1 LKILVTGAEGQL
13 GNALRSES
21 RLGFLGE
28 VTWTGRRSGPYTTS
42 LDLAWHGG
50 TIERSLDALAPD
62 VIVNAAA
69 YTAVDKAEEEE
80 AIAAAVN
87 GNAVGTMGKWAAAHG
102 ALVIHVSTDYVFDGL
117 SSSPYAID
125 AATSPRNAYG
135 RSKLA
140 GEIALQESAADFIIL
155 RTAWLYAAA
164 GRNFMNTM
172 LRLAADRDELRVVAD
187 QIGCPTPAASLAS
200 AIVDVIERWT
210 MATTFD
216 RARLRGIYHAV
227 THGHTSW
234 YGFAEAIVEGAVK
247 RGLISKRP
255 RVVPIGTE
263 DFPTPAPRPPYS
275 VLDNS
280 LFEATFARKFPT
292 WENALSS
299 TLDELIP

>member
-1 LKILVTGAEGQL
+1 MKILVTGAEGQL
-13 GNALRSES
+13 GTALRSDA

-28 VTWTGRRSGPYTTS
+28 VTWTSRRTTPGTIT
-42 LDLAWHGG
+42 LDLASPGDV
-50 TIERSLDALAPD
+50 IERTLDALAPD

-80 AIAAAVN
+80 AIATAIN
-87 GNAVGTMGKWAAAHG
+87 GYAVGTMGRWAAAHA

-117 SSSPYAID
+117 SASPYAVD

-140 GEIALQESAADFIIL
+140 GEIALHESGADFVIL
-155 RTAWLYAAA
+155 RTAWLYAPT

-172 LRLAADRDELRVVAD
+172 LRLATERDELRVVAD
-187 QIGCPTPAASLAS
+187 QIGCPTPAALLAT
-200 AIVDVIERWT
+200 AVIDGMERWST
-210 MATTFD
+210 ATALE
-216 RARLRGIYHAV
+216 RAKLRGIYHVV
-227 THGHTSW
+227 TRGHTSW
-234 YGFAEAIVEGAVK
+234 HGFAEAIVEGAAG
-247 RGLISKRP
+247 RGLIPRRP
-255 RVVPIGTE
+255 KVIPIGTG
-263 DFPTPAPRPPYS
+263 DFPTPARRPPYS

-280 LFEATFARKFPT
+280 VFEAAFTRKFPT